1 MSAWYVLAL
10 FAPAEAQPTVPPFGS
25 SVLNSV
31 QPFRMVALVT
41 FFSSLVLNF
50 TIQPGPNGG
59 AGVPAGA
66 VEESPGPFTSLRTSG
81 ASVRLEA
88 GRAGFAV
95 GAGARGGAPLAG
107 G

>member
-66 VEESPGPFTSLRTSG
+66 VEESTVPFTSMRTSET
-81 ASVRLEA
+81 SVRLEA
-88 GRAGFAV
+88 GGGVLVLGDRAA
-95 GAGARGGAPLAG
+95 GGAPQAG
-107 G
+107 